1 MYALAAVI
9 AVVLVGLLT
18 FWLHRR
24 LVVAPGVRGGWAIVA
39 NAVLAV
45 GMIAGVS
52 AFLVGAGVLDP
63 AWARPLGFA
72 GFTWWAVVFYLLL
85 GAALIALVSLA
96 VRVVARLRGAP
107 RPVHPQRWLQI
118 ATAVLVLAAPAVV
131 GYGLVAANRPAVT
144 HEVAVVDRLP
154 AEFDG
159 LRVALLTDLH
169 VGPARGVGF
178 TRRVVE
184 LTNAQQPDLVILGG
198 DLADGAVAQVG
209 ADLAPLRELQAPL
222 GVYGVSGN
230 HEYLVDGAGSWLD
243 FWETLG
249 VRPLRNERV
258 ELHRG
263 GAVVDL
269 AGVHDATAPASDAS
283 DPARA
288 LDGRDA
294 ERALIYLA
302 HQPRQARDA
311 QGRGVGLQLSG
322 HTHGGQLWPF
332 GYLVALVQPVVTGFG
347 TVGDVPVYTSRGAG
361 AWGPPVRVG
370 APPQIAM
377 LTLRAAG

>member
-9 AVVLVGLLT
+9 AVVLVALLT

-24 LVVAPGVRGGWAIVA
+24 LVVAPGVRGGWAIAA

-85 GAALIALVSLA
+85 GAALIALVSPA

-209 ADLAPLRELQAPL
+209 ADLAPLRELRAPL

-361 AWGPPVRVG
+361 SWGPPVRVG

>member
-18 FWLHRR
+18 FWLYRR